1 MVEQQVPEVW
11 ALEWVACQDNLELAP
26 PEQEF
31 NQARELDHSSNSQTH
46 LPAWEEWA
54 TTQ

>member
-1 MVEQQVPEVW
+1 MVEQLVPEVW
-11 ALEWVACQDNLELAP
+11 ALEWVELAP